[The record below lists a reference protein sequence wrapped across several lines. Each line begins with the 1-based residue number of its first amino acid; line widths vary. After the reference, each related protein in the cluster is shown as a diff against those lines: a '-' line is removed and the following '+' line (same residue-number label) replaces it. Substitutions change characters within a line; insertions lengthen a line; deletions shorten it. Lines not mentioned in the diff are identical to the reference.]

1 MIGSMKIMGL
11 DSDLTSLV
19 SMKIAESNQ
28 YNKNEELFGK
38 NTKPVFGCGNIF
50 IYFFKFLENL
60 LIWLGIAKNVKLIF
74 ILWMVKD

>member
-1 MIGSMKIMGL
+1 MIGSMKIVGV
-11 DSDLTSLV
+11 DSDFIRLV
-19 SMKIAESNQ
+19 SMKIAETN
-28 YNKNEELFGK
+28 NFNNNEELFGK